1 MMKCNNSEEI
11 TNPDS
16 WGEPERVKTM
26 QGDKT
31 GLNAM
36 SLDMTYFEAGGRHYL
51 VWADFTKK

>member
-1 MMKCNNSEEI
+1 MKCNNSEEI

-36 SLDMTYFEAGGRHYL
+36 SLDMTYFLKQEEDTILCGL
-51 VWADFTKK
+51 ISLK